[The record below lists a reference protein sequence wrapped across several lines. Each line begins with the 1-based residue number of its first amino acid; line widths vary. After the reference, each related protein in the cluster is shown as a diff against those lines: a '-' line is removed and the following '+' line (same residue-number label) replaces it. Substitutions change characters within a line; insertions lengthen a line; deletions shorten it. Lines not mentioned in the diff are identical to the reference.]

1 MKKGH
6 SQKKAALEIKV
17 RQAEQCLGSM
27 GCESLT
33 TRLNLSFIHT
43 HWDETFWAKAIHYL
57 VLKKATPAAVCR
69 LMVSRTFLPPVSTAT
84 KVFQHHKNLHKLLK
98 KLLCKSKLYIQNI
111 AIISSTKNILT
122 FTSENQPL
130 KIKN

>member
-27 GCESLT
+27 GYESLT
-33 TRLNLSFIHT
+33 TRLNLSFNHT

-57 VLKKATPAAVCR
+57 VLKKATPAAMCR

-84 KVFQHHKNLHKLLK
+84 SL
-98 KLLCKSKLYIQNI
+98 
-111 AIISSTKNILT
+111 STSQK
-122 FTSENQPL
+122 FT
-130 KIKN
+130 

>member
-17 RQAEQCLGSM
+17 RQAKQCLGSM

-43 HWDETFWAKAIHYL
+43 HWDETFWAKAIHFGF
-57 VLKKATPAAVCR
+57 KKGNTSSN
-69 LMVSRTFLPPVSTAT
+69 VSLDGITHFSASSLYSYKSFNIT
-84 KVFQHHKNLHKLLK
+84 KI
-98 KLLCKSKLYIQNI
+98 YIN
-111 AIISSTKNILT
+111 
-122 FTSENQPL
+122 F
-130 KIKN
+130 